1 MLPCAILCGGLATR
15 LRPITETIPKSLVP
29 INGEPFLA
37 HQLRLLQRK
46 GVREVV
52 LCIGYLGEVIQDF
65 AGDGR
70 GFGVTI
76 GYSFD
81 GAPLLGTAGA
91 IRKALPQLQEQ
102 FFVLYGDSY
111 LNCDYPDIANVFEAS
126 RKRGLMTI
134 YHNEGNFDTSNV
146 EAENGSILR
155 YDKKNRTPEMRYI
168 DYGLGVFQRSV
179 FEQLPANEVCDL
191 ADVYKSLLVGRD
203 LAAYEVKE
211 RFYEIGSPAGIA
223 DLEQHLKVTDLPM
236 NCSRQP

>member
-15 LRPITETIPKSLVP
+15 LRPVTETIPKSLVH

-52 LCIGYLGEVIQDF
+52 LCIGHLGEMIQDF

-70 GFGVTI
+70 DFGLTI

-91 IRKALPQLQEQ
+91 IRKALPRLHDQ

-111 LNCDYPDIANVFEAS
+111 LDCDYKAIADAFAAS
-126 RKRGLMTI
+126 HKRGLMTI
-134 YHNEGNFDTSNV
+134 YRNEGNFDTSNV
-146 EAENGSILR
+146 EAENRSILR
-155 YDKKNRTPEMRYI
+155 YDKKIRTPQMRYI

-179 FEQLPANEVCDL
+179 FEALPSNQVCDL
-191 ADVYKSLLVGRD
+191 ADVYQALLADRE

-223 DLEQHLKVTDLPM
+223 DLEQHFAKT
-236 NCSRQP
+236 NCR

>member
-46 GVREVV
+46 GVREIV
-52 LCIGYLGEVIQDF
+52 LCIGHLGEMIQDF
-65 AGDGR
+65 AQDGR
-70 GFGVTI
+70 EFGLTI

-91 IRKALPQLQEQ
+91 IRKALPQLRGQ

-111 LNCDYPDIANVFEAS
+111 LDCDYIDIARVFTVS
-126 RKRGLMTI
+126 GKRGLMTI
-134 YHNEGNFDTSNV
+134 YRNEGNFDTSNV

-155 YDKKNRTPEMRYI
+155 YDKKIRTPQMRYI
-168 DYGLGVFQRSV
+168 DYGLGAFQHSV
-179 FEQLPANEVCDL
+179 FEELPANEVCDL
-191 ADVYKSLLVGRD
+191 ADVYKVLLADRQ

-211 RFYEIGSPAGIA
+211 RFYEIGSAAGIS
-223 DLEQHLKVTDLPM
+223 DLEHHLKM
-236 NCSRQP
+236 CHSRQP

>member
-15 LRPITETIPKSLVP
+15 LRPVTETIPKSLVP

-46 GVREVV
+46 GIREVV
-52 LCIGYLGEVIQDF
+52 LCVGHMGEMIQDF
-65 AGDGR
+65 AGEGR
-70 GFGVTI
+70 EFGMHI

-81 GAPLLGTAGA
+81 GALLLGTAGA
-91 IRKALPQLQEQ
+91 IRKAIPHLSEQ

-111 LNCDYPDIANVFEAS
+111 LDCDYADVADFFSAS
-126 RKRGLMTI
+126 RKLGLMTI
-134 YHNEGNFDTSNV
+134 YRNEGSFDMSNV
-146 EAENGSILR
+146 EAENGFILC
-155 YDKKNRTPEMRYI
+155 YDKKNRTSQMRYI

-179 FEQLPANEVCDL
+179 FEQLPADEVCDL
-191 ADVYKSLLVGRD
+191 ADVYKSLLADRD

-223 DLEQHLKVTDLPM
+223 DLEQHLKAGK
-236 NCSRQP
+236 